1 MSEDIPSEQR
11 ISDDDLLF
19 QISTFLFAGS
29 DTTSL
34 ALTWALYTLSKPEN
48 LSLQERLREELEQ
61 VDTSQPYPDFFSEL
75 DALPFLDNVVKEVL
89 RLVPPVHSTIRVAT
103 ADDVIPTS
111 NPILMTDGTMSPV
124 IPIAKGTLV
133 HVAIEGF
140 ALNREVWGP
149 DAWQFK

>member
-1 MSEDIPSEQR
+1 MSEDIPLDQR

-34 ALTWALYTLSKPEN
+34 ALTWALFLLSKPEN
-48 LSLQERLREELEQ
+48 LPLQDRLREELGQ
-61 VDTSQPYPDFFSEL
+61 LDTSLPHLDFFSEL
-75 DALPFLDNVVKEVL
+75 DALPYLDNVVKEVL

-103 ADDVIPTS
+103 ADDLLPTS
-111 NPILMTDGTMSPV
+111 NPIQMTDGTAASMIPV
-124 IPIAKGTLV
+124 AKGTMV

-140 ALNREVWGP
+140 SLNREVWGP